1 MQSRSSRAA
10 ASRSPALVIA
20 SRGEGLGVRP
30 RATGEQLV
38 GVGQGGCA
46 LPSRKGSVRCGARC
60 AGPGGGRGRQR
71 PNTQVARTTRD
82 WRVLGAGHKRGGGAH
97 LEHEFHA
104 RGAGRDEAQRLVES
118 RRFLPSRKQGVRC
131 RARCA
136 GRKAGELGRGAEGR
150 AQAARTRRTRDWR
163 AEGRARGARPMS
175 NSGGRGAAAGA
186 SSARGVP
193 VALEG
198 CVGARHARR
207 SARRT

>member
-1 MQSRSSRAA
+1 MRGEVCGAGRRERAA
-10 ASRSPALVIA
+10 AA
-20 SRGEGLGVRP
+20 
-30 RATGEQLV
+30 
-38 GVGQGGCA
+38 
-46 LPSRKGSVRCGARC
+46 
-60 AGPGGGRGRQR
+60 
-71 PNTQVARTTRD
+71 TQVARTRE
-82 WRVLGAGHKRGGGAH
+82 WRVLGAGHTRGGAH

-104 RGAGRDEAQRLVES
+104 RGAGRVEAQWLVES